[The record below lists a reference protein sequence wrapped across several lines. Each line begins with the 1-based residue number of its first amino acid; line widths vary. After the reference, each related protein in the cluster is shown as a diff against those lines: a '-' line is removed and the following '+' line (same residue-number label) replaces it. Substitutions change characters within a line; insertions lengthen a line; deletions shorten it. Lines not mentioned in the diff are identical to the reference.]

1 MSSVFGIRTEIVARI
16 DRRLRQLRF
25 TMTGAD
31 FIDLPVSAMWDMLE
45 ELKRLQKMRRDLV
58 PPRDYYGDMLLQS
71 YA

>member
-16 DRRLRQLRF
+16 DHRLRQLRF

-45 ELKRLQKMRRDLV
+45 ELKRLQKMRRELAPHPDH
-58 PPRDYYGDMLLQS
+58 YGDMLLRV
-71 YA
+71 YT